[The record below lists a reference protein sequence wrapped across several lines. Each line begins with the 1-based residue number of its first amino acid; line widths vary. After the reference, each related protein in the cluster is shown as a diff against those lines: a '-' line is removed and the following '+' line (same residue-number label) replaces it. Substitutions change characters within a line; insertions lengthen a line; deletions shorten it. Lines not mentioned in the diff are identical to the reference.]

1 MAFWLKLVWFS
12 YPCISPIII
21 LFPLRSALFNKKVI
35 LQLDYDNLNT
45 TTTVLTKYTKNF
57 YPELVSY
64 CALKNI
70 FPISIH
76 NFFLLITNREQS
88 NILQNNNLIILA
100 IVWDYERIFNQNLTK
115 TNNTSS
121 YPFPNIF
128 LPPCIKKQTNALSS
142 KTGRFIFICLTQ
154 ITNWTKTV

>member
-1 MAFWLKLVWFS
+1 MIKACLIFLPLHFTHNN
-12 YPCISPIII
+12 P
-21 LFPLRSALFNKKVI
+21 FPLRSALFNKKVI

-45 TTTVLTKYTKNF
+45 TTTVLTEYTKKF

-100 IVWDYERIFNQNLTK
+100 IVWDYERFFNQNLTK
-115 TNNTSS
+115 INNTSS

-128 LPPCIKKQTNALSS
+128 LPPCIKSRQMPYHQKQEDLFLYVWH
-142 KTGRFIFICLTQ
+142 K